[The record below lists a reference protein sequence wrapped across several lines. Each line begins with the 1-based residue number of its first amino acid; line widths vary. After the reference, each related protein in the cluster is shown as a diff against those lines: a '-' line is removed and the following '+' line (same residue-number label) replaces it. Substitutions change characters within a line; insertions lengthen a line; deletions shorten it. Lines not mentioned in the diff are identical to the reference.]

1 MEGWLWLLI
10 FYAVVA
16 GVWTWR
22 RYLRVKEKE
31 TWRKDLSLHLVESFS
46 WLLVLLR
53 TDYRDDNKQENEKH

>member
-10 FYAVVA
+10 FYVVVA
-16 GVWTWR
+16 VVWTWR
-22 RYLRVKEKE
+22 RYLRVNDKE